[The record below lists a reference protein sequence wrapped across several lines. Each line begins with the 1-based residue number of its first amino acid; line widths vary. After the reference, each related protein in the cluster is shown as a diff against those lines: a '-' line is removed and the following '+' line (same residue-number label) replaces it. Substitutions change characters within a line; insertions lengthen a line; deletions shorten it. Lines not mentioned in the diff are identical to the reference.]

1 MAKNIIGEKL
11 TKRYVENLEEM
22 KKISDSII
30 ESQIR
35 IIDLDDKLINSQ
47 NDTIISLQIENKK
60 LKRINEEL
68 FQKILKYEPNY
79 QNELETK

>member
-47 NDTIISLQIENKK
+47 NDTIISLQIENTAKK
-60 LKRINEEL
+60 EKET
-68 FQKILKYEPNY
+68 ILSPIPF
-79 QNELETK
+79 

>member
-1 MAKNIIGEKL
+1 MAKNIIDEML
-11 TKRYVENLEEM
+11 TKRYVKNLEEM
-22 KKISDSII
+22 KKISDGII
-30 ESQIR
+30 ESQMK

-47 NDTIISLQIENKK
+47 NETIISLQIENKK